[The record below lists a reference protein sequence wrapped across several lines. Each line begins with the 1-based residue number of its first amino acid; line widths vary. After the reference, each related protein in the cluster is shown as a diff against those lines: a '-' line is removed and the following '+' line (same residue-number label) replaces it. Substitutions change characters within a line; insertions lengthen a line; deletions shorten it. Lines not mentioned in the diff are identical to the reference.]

1 MGTRSGDIQ
10 SSPGT
15 PAPAGVRGT
24 LSAAM
29 AAGPCALDQPVTL
42 IGGRRDC
49 PFSLTHPDVSKV
61 HCALVNIGRA
71 FLVVDLCSRMGTYV
85 NQERVQTRVLRPG
98 DQLRVGSVD
107 VVLTI
112 EQEAA
117 PTPEDYAALA
127 QLTPPLSLTDANG
140 TRTVTL
146 NGATIGRRNG
156 CTLSLDDPDISLVHA
171 VVFQAGAVL
180 HVVDLGSRSGTH
192 VNGAGVGLASLK
204 DGDELRIGQHA
215 FEVGLIGAGPVGVT
229 QREQALDA
237 LLAQPPGAAPAGV
250 PAGGDLEGWFA
261 ALQQRVEQ
269 GRQELEGLRTEI
281 SAREASLAAQEQD
294 LSEREAALVAYDDEL
309 STRETKVGQQAA
321 EANRLKLAAAATQR
335 KFEQA
340 QAELAAERDSLAAA
354 QDEFAAN
361 VADWETEKQQA
372 QAANREQALVLEGR
386 ERMLVKRE
394 DELSRWQADLD
405 QRGAQLEERQAAIVE
420 RENEVMLRAE
430 QVEQLSREVSTQ
442 QARMEQ
448 QASEISSQLEKV
460 TERDAKIARVRAA
473 LKRASQVFSQSES
486 ESGSEADAGP
496 TEMPAPLVD
505 QPLFSVAS
513 EQAAR
518 GDAGKPRRGRPP
530 IPRRDN

>member
-1 MGTRSGDIQ
+1 MATPHRDIQ

-24 LSAAM
+24 LSAAI
-29 AAGPCALDQPVTL
+29 AAQPCALDQPVTL

-49 PFSLTHPDVSKV
+49 PFALTHPDVSKV
-61 HCALVNIGRA
+61 HCAIVNIGRA
-71 FLVVDLCSRMGTYV
+71 FLVIDLCSRMGTYV
-85 NQERVQTRVLRPG
+85 NEERVQTRALRPG
-98 DQLRVGSVD
+98 DRLRVGSVD
-107 VVLTI
+107 VTLTI
-112 EQEAA
+112 EQDVA
-117 PTPEDYAALA
+117 PTPAEYAALA
-127 QLTPPLSLTDANG
+127 QLAPPLSLTDANG

-146 NGATIGRRNG
+146 NGATLGRRNG

-171 VVFQAGAVL
+171 VVFQAGTAL

-192 VNGAGVGLASLK
+192 VNGAGVGLAPLQ
-204 DGDELRIGQHA
+204 DGDELRVGRHV
-215 FEVGLIGAGPVGVT
+215 FEVGLIGAAPVGAT
-229 QREQALDA
+229 EREQALDA
-237 LLAQPPGAAPAGV
+237 LLAQPPGVPDAAPAGV
-250 PAGGDLEGWFA
+250 PAAGDLEGWFA

-269 GRQELEGLRTEI
+269 GRRELEGLRAEI
-281 SAREASLAAQEQD
+281 SEREAALAAQQQE
-294 LSEREAALVAYDDEL
+294 LAGREAALVAYDDEL
-309 STRETKVGQQAA
+309 STRETKVNQQAA

-335 KFEQA
+335 KFEQEC
-340 QAELAAERDSLAAA
+340 AELAAERDSLAAA
-354 QDEFAAN
+354 QDEFAAS
-361 VADWETEKQQA
+361 VSDWETEKQQE

-394 DELSRWQADLD
+394 DELSRWQAELD
-405 QRGAQLEERQAAIVE
+405 QCGAQLEERQAAVVE

-430 QVEQLSREVSTQ
+430 QVEQLAVAVSAQ

-486 ESGSEADAGP
+486 DSDAEP
-496 TEMPAPLVD
+496 TAMPAPLVD

-513 EQAAR
+513 DQTAPGEAAP
-518 GDAGKPRRGRPP
+518 ARRGRLPV
-530 IPRRDN
+530 PRRDN